1 MLLWK
6 YLKFCQGTGCEIPQ
20 NRRLTNDRTQQ
31 RREITLGVHCGQVE
45 HQGLFLCGESPLTIS
60 LGNLQQIVTAPP
72 VPGIVTERNGEQ
84 KQLHCT
90 RIDSGGTPPRPVSL
104 LRCSRCL
111 GQSPPGHCGGASAPP
126 RRGDTQAPPGYFLP
140 NHSSLFPKKPSPFHI
155 GLYFEEVSAVNPSV
169 AFGASSLSQGSLF
182 YFSC

>member
-45 HQGLFLCGESPLTIS
+45 HQGLFLCSGVPPVAIS
-60 LGNLQQIVTAPP
+60 HENLLQIVTAPP
-72 VPGIVTERNGEQ
+72 VPGIGGQCPLTMRTVAFYCSLLPCPARYRWAVPTDNTHGSFLLFVTS
-84 KQLHCT
+84 LT
-90 RIDSGGTPPRPVSL
+90 RPVSL

-111 GQSPPGHCGGASAPP
+111 GQSP
-126 RRGDTQAPPGYFLP
+126 LW
-140 NHSSLFPKKPSPFHI
+140 
-155 GLYFEEVSAVNPSV
+155 
-169 AFGASSLSQGSLF
+169 QGSFFTFPVDFFPGIGYTGVNQLNA
-182 YFSC
+182 CLIV

>member
-126 RRGDTQAPPGYFLP
+126 RRGDSAGKACGTSY
-140 NHSSLFPKKPSPFHI
+140 LFPLH
-155 GLYFEEVSAVNPSV
+155 Y
-169 AFGASSLSQGSLF
+169 SLKNLPLSTRVCTLVECQL
-182 YFSC
+182 